1 MSNRITDN
9 MHRVNRKDPFLLAVT
24 GAIANKINLAD
35 AGSLDFIA
43 QLSIDSATWALSI
56 YEKELGL
63 ATNINKP
70 LDDRRSVIKSKFRG
84 SGNVTAEQIKLVADS
99 YTNGDVEVTLVDGIT
114 IEFTSVFGVPA
125 NMDDLK
131 KALREIIPAH
141 LQINYT
147 FRFVTYKDI
156 KGKTYAE
163 IKAKTYKELLNGGV

>member
-1 MSNRITDN
+1 
-9 MHRVNRKDPFLLAVT
+9 MHRINRKDPFLLALS
-24 GAIANKINLAD
+24 GAIANKVNSSD
-35 AGSLDFIA
+35 NGVLDFVNQI
-43 QLSIDSATWALSI
+43 SIDSATWGLTV
-56 YEKELGL
+56 YEKELGIT
-63 ATNINKP
+63 TNINKP
-70 LDDRRSVIKSKFRG
+70 LDDRRSVIISKFRG
-84 SGNVTAEQIKLVADS
+84 SGNVTAAQIKLVADS
-99 YTNGDVEVTLVDGIT
+99 YTNGDVEVTLADGIS